1 MCEPEAAAE
10 IGGGK
15 RKNMSET
22 NLKTLLTEGSIWKK
36 MLAFAFPLFLG
47 NLFQQF
53 YNTADSLIVGNLL
66 GSNAL
71 AAVSSSGS
79 LIFLLVG
86 FFNGLAVGAGVVI
99 ARYYGAREIKEL
111 QKAIHTTVGFGI
123 LCGLALMVAGL
134 LLAPRM
140 LVWMKTPIEV
150 LPESTAYFRVYFLG
164 SLGFVLYNN
173 FVGILQSVGDSRH
186 PLYYLIFSSVVNIV
200 LDLVFIGVFHFGVA
214 SAAAAT
220 AISQFVSAA
229 LCLYRL
235 TRKSPEEYRVSL
247 RCIQLNPFMLR
258 QIITNGLPAGIQNS
272 VISIANVFIQ
282 SNINSFGKVAMAGCG
297 AYSKVEGFAALPVT
311 CFSMA
316 LTTFISQNLGAGK
329 YDRVRKGARF
339 GVLCGMTLTELIGLV
354 LYVTMPVLISFFN
367 NDPEVIAYGTKQ
379 AHIVTPFYFL
389 MAYSHCTAGIMRG
402 AGKSSVPMFV
412 MLLCWCLLRVPYVSL
427 AVHLN
432 PIIDV
437 VFWAYPITWTLS
449 GILFFIYYHR
459 ADWMHGLERQKERH
473 YR

>member
-1 MCEPEAAAE
+1 M
-10 IGGGK
+10 
-15 RKNMSET
+15 
-22 NLKTLLTEGSIWKK
+22 
-36 MLAFAFPLFLG
+36 
-47 NLFQQF
+47 
-53 YNTADSLIVGNLL
+53 
-66 GSNAL
+66 
-71 AAVSSSGS
+71 
-79 LIFLLVG
+79 
-86 FFNGLAVGAGVVI
+86 
-99 ARYYGAREIKEL
+99 
-111 QKAIHTTVGFGI
+111 AINTTVGFGI

-229 LCLYRL
+229 FCLYRL

-282 SNINSFGKVAMAGCG
+282 SNINSFGKIAMAGCG

>member
-1 MCEPEAAAE
+1 MTGEEAIAYIE
-10 IGGGK
+10 HIPWQGVRLGLE
-15 RKNMSET
+15 RTQE
-22 NLKTLLTEGSIWKK
+22 LLER
-36 MLAFAFPLFLG
+36 
-47 NLFQQF
+47 
-53 YNTADSLIVGNLL
+53 L
-66 GSNAL
+66 GSP
-71 AAVSSSGS
+71 
-79 LIFLLVG
+79 
-86 FFNGLAVGAGVVI
+86 
-99 ARYYGAREIKEL
+99 EKEL
-111 QKAIHTTVGFGI
+111 
-123 LCGLALMVAGL
+123 
-134 LLAPRM
+134 R
-140 LVWMKTPIEV
+140 
-150 LPESTAYFRVYFLG
+150 Y
-164 SLGFVLYNN
+164 
-173 FVGILQSVGDSRH
+173 
-186 PLYYLIFSSVVNIV
+186 
-200 LDLVFIGVFHFGVA
+200 
-214 SAAAAT
+214 
-220 AISQFVSAA
+220 
-229 LCLYRL
+229 
-235 TRKSPEEYRVSL
+235 
-247 RCIQLNPFMLR
+247 
-258 QIITNGLPAGIQNS
+258 
-272 VISIANVFIQ
+272 
-282 SNINSFGKVAMAGCG
+282 INSFGKIAMAGCG